1 MLTICQMGEITM
13 RDTVKFVPLTSK
25 KNFVCWIRQISYAVT
40 VLFFSTLPNCQSPML
55 AGVFLVFRSS
65 SILPA
70 HLFLWWSHFVLPLES
85 PSYCFLIGD
94 IAAAFW
100 NHVAKP
106 GFPLKPT
113 LQCRPATL
121 TMTLWATGK
130 HFPCKDACQQL
141 LSTHMILIM
150 SQWKKLNKLVMLH

>member
-1 MLTICQMGEITM
+1 MSDGGNYNERYCQICTSYQQKKLCLL
-13 RDTVKFVPLTSK
+13 DTS
-25 KNFVCWIRQISYAVT
+25 NFICGHCSF
-40 VLFFSTLPNCQSPML
+40 FFSTLPNCQSPML